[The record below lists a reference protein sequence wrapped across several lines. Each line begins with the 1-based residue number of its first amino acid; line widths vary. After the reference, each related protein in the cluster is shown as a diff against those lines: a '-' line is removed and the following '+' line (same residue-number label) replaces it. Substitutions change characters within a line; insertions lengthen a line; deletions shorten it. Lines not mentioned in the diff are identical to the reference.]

1 MRRIECRVMAGA
13 GAVLS
18 VIGVL
23 QSAFVTDI
31 WQLILTYSVIAGMM
45 LIIMSQRIL

>member
-23 QSAFVTDI
+23 LSAFVTDI

-45 LIIMSQRIL
+45 PI

>member
-13 GAVLS
+13 GAMLS

-23 QSAFVTDI
+23 LSAFVTE
-31 WQLILTYSVIAGMM
+31 LISQTFVFTVVLTYIDIQFS
-45 LIIMSQRIL
+45 